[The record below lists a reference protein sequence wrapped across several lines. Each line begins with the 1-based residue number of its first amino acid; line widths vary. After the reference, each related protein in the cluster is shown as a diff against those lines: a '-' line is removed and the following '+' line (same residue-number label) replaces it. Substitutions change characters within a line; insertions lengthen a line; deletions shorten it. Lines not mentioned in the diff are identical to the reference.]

1 MPNIPK
7 GNPRR
12 LNTLVIPPENIPAT
26 LEAAEKIFPI
36 VETRFLAF
44 LKSADLPA
52 LSEGTESGGSPTSG
66 KMFLKVSTSSDIS
79 ATSS

>member
-1 MPNIPK
+1 MPK
-7 GNPRR
+7 GKPRK
-12 LNTLVIPPENIPAT
+12 LKTLVAPPEKIPAT

-52 LSEGTESGGSPTSG
+52 RIGGTESGASPTSG
-66 KMFLKVSTSSDIS
+66 SMFLNVSISSDIS